1 MLYSKQYKFI
11 FVHIFKTGGTS
22 VTESLKRQIL
32 LKRPFYQRL
41 LGFKKNNLSP
51 CEKHA
56 IARKI
61 RDEIGVDHYQKAFS
75 FAFVRNPFDLEVS
88 LYKYLKRWKKGP
100 QYSEVS
106 KITNFN
112 DFVLWRQKSF
122 RLSQKDF
129 ITNEK
134 GEIIV
139 SYIAKFEK
147 IEKEF
152 EFIAKKLNLKP
163 NIKKLNKSI
172 RKNYQSYYNDKSIE
186 IISSLRK
193 DDIEMFNYKF

>member
-1 MLYSKQYKFI
+1 M
-11 FVHIFKTGGTS
+11 
-22 VTESLKRQIL
+22 
-32 LKRPFYQRL
+32 
-41 LGFKKNNLSP
+41 
-51 CEKHA
+51 EKGA
-56 IARKI
+56 
-61 RDEIGVDHYQKAFS
+61 
-75 FAFVRNPFDLEVS
+75 
-88 LYKYLKRWKKGP
+88 

-112 DFVLWRQKSF
+112 DFVIWRQKSF

-139 SYIAKFEK
+139 SYVAKFEK
-147 IEKEF
+147 FEKEF